1 MADKPQKIYYQCA
14 QTGKVYES
22 EEEALKN
29 CKGPFQPFIKHYD
42 RYPKKGFF
50 GTVTW
55 RKGD

>member
-1 MADKPQKIYYQCA
+1 MADQPQKVYWQCVF
-14 QTGKVYES
+14 TGKVYNT
-22 EEEALKN
+22 EEEAIN
-29 CKGPFQPFIKHYD
+29 ACEGPVQPFIKHYD